1 MIYANRLQAF
11 RDALSAA
18 GLDGFIINRAD
29 MYQGEEVRPADERL
43 EWLTGFTGSAG
54 TAVIISDR
62 AAVFSDSLYHVQM
75 ERELDS
81 NYFELQDILACP
93 PQKWIKSVAENCDM
107 PLRIG
112 VFGWTTTKTGFDKLV
127 SAVEGRDISFVIC
140 NTHFVDAL
148 WTDRPDCVPSVPF
161 FLSDE
166 ISGRPSGDKCE
177 ELARYLEAEEAD
189 YLLLTAPDSVNWLL
203 NMRARDLACTPVLLS
218 FALVSREG
226 SVHLITE
233 TEDDVGSD
241 ISVISLQKLSHTLG
255 EMTGSVTLC
264 DPARLPVALYEEL
277 DKAKHVIRLLPD
289 KVQALKAVKNPAEIK
304 GFRDAHICDGCAMV
318 RFWHWFEQQDKA
330 SLYEHQIAERVTAFR
345 SEDEQFIC
353 DSFPAIAGWG
363 AQGAIIHYRA
373 VKGADKTL
381 SGNGVLLLDSGGHY
395 QSGTTDITRCF
406 GVGDIDDEMRRC
418 STAVFAAHVTLA
430 TAQFPT
436 GTTGAQ
442 LDAICRAPLWAK
454 YLDYGHGTG
463 HGVGHLL
470 SVHEGPVSISPRSHD
485 KVETNY
491 VLSNEPGT
499 YRKGTFGI
507 RHENLILSVEVAKGW
522 IAFET
527 LTMFPFDIS
536 LINTHLLSSPHKNW
550 LNTYHRTVKDRLS
563 PHLPPH
569 LQGFLAEK
577 CALI

>member
-1 MIYANRLQAF
+1 MSYADRLHAF
-11 RDALSAA
+11 RDALSKA

-43 EWLTGFTGSAG
+43 AWLTGFTGSAG
-54 TAVIISDR
+54 TAVIISNR
-62 AAVFSDSLYHVQM
+62 AAVFSDSRYHVQM

-81 NYFELQDILACP
+81 NYFELQDSLACP
-93 PQKWIKSVAENCDM
+93 PQQWIKSVAENCDTS
-107 PLRIG
+107 LRIG

-127 SAVEGRDISFVIC
+127 SAVEGTDISFIIC
-140 NTHFVDAL
+140 HTHFVDAL
-148 WTDRPDCVPSVPF
+148 WTHRPESVPSVPF

-166 ISGRPSGDKCE
+166 ISGRSSEDKCE
-177 ELARYLEAEEAD
+177 ELARYLKAERAD
-189 YLLLTAPDSVNWLL
+189 YLLLTAADSVNWLL

-218 FALVSREG
+218 FALVSSEG

-233 TEDDVGSD
+233 TEHNVDSN
-241 ISVISLQKLSHTLG
+241 ISVISLRKLSHTLS
-255 EMTGSVTLC
+255 EMRGSVTLC

-277 DKAKHVIRLLPD
+277 EKAQHVIRLFPD
-289 KVQALKAVKNPAEIK
+289 KVQALKAIKNPVEIQ
-304 GFRDAHICDGCAMV
+304 GFRDAHIRDGCAMV
-318 RFWHWFEQQDKA
+318 RFWHWFEQQDKSA
-330 SLYEHQIAERVTAFR
+330 LYEHQIAERVTAFR

-363 AQGAIIHYRA
+363 GQGAIVHYRA
-373 VKGADKTL
+373 VKGEDKTL

-395 QSGTTDITRCF
+395 HSGTTDITRCF
-406 GVGDIDDEMRRC
+406 GVGDIDDETRRC

-430 TAQFPT
+430 TTQFPK

-470 SVHEGPVSISPRSHD
+470 PVHEGPVSISPRCQD
-485 KVETNY
+485 KVGIGY

-499 YRKGTFGI
+499 YRKDAFGI
-507 RHENLILSVEVAKGW
+507 RHENLLLSVEVAANW

-536 LINTHLLSSPHKNW
+536 LINTQVLSGSHKNW
-550 LNTYHRTVKDRLS
+550 LNTYHRTVQDRLT

-569 LQGFLAEK
+569 LEAFLAEK
-577 CALI
+577 CAPI